1 MIAEIEDAILTRI
14 GSANDGRLGYKFA
27 SLDSYGGE
35 FDEDL
40 NQVIRRFPALWVTYA
55 GGGKPVPY
63 GTKKARWKMPATF
76 AVLVGARSVRGEPFS
91 RRGLNS
97 PAGAVV
103 EVGTYRML
111 DDARRMLLNQDFGL
125 AITRLEL
132 GAVKTLYNTRM
143 NGIAVSAFAQEWH
156 TSFMIDPEAI
166 DPTTPEWLRLGI
178 NYYLAPDDGIAD
190 ASDTVTLA

>member
-1 MIAEIEDAILTRI
+1 MITEIEDAILARI
-14 GSANDGRLGYKFA
+14 TAANDGRLGYKFA

-35 FDEDL
+35 FDEDI
-40 NQVIRRFPALWVTYA
+40 NQVIRRLPGVWVVYA

-63 GTKKARWKMPATF
+63 GTQKARWKMPATF

-97 PAGAVV
+97 AAGAVL
-103 EVGTYRML
+103 EVGAYRML
-111 DDARRMLLNQDFGL
+111 DDVRRMLLNQDFGL

-132 GAVKTLYNTRM
+132 GEVRTLYNTRM
-143 NGIAVSAFAQEWH
+143 NGLAMSVFSQEWH
-156 TSFMIDPEAI
+156 TSFMIDPEPI
-166 DPTTPEWLRLGI
+166 DPATPDWLRLGI
-178 NYYLAPDDGIAD
+178 NYYLAPDDGVAD